1 MSIVTYSYCLP
12 CAIDGLCHQECVPS
26 IALVIGCR
34 KLGSLASHEPH
45 CDCCLLK
52 ETQKLK
58 LNYCQLVKWQF
69 KVNM

>member
-26 IALVIGCR
+26 IALVIGCL

-52 ETQKLK
+52 EYKI
-58 LNYCQLVKWQF
+58 
-69 KVNM
+69 